1 MTRTCGSIGEEEEGR
16 GSGPAR
22 ARASGPLS
30 ERARVRGQGSVAD
43 LGSGQKAMDSCGESI
58 AEAPGA
64 RKPRL
69 RARGDCRALFPEVAA
84 NRLHLLHAS
93 QRRGFGS
100 PRFGVR
106 RAGRGRG
113 RYRAL
118 RRRAPC
124 AAVCYEVGV
133 NPNQLCERAR
143 APNRLHLHGWLG

>member
-113 RYRAL
+113 RR
-118 RRRAPC
+118 PGG
-124 AAVCYEVGV
+124 AAGPGRPRPRPHHFRIFTRVGA
-133 NPNQLCERAR
+133 RAR
-143 APNRLHLHGWLG
+143 VWRE